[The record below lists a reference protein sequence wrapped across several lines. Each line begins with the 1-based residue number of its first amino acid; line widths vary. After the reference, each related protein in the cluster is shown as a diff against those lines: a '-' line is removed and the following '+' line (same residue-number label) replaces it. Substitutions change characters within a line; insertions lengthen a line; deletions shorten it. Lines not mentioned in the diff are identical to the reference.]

1 MKRFI
6 LPQMP
11 DSGGG
16 IRLTGRDY
24 HYLVR
29 VRRLRPGAL
38 FPALLPGGTEVQIR
52 IHSTDGDTLVGECLP
67 PPAAFASSA
76 ASIAVQAAGCLVPS
90 ALATEAQEKGRLPPI
105 LLLQALPKGT
115 KMDLIVRQAAEG
127 GITEIVPFASEHSI
141 PKIQGGGEKLRR
153 WERIVR
159 EARQQSGSGIATA
172 IHAPLDM
179 DGLLAYWENIRG
191 ERPGSLG
198 LLFHQDPVDTN
209 PVDVDAVGLEQGSLH
224 GYLESRPELIVMAIG
239 PEGGFSPAEVTR
251 FLTMG
256 FKPLKIGDTILR
268 TETAALYGA
277 AAIRIILL
285 ESDSWTHK
293 PQKLIQ

>member
-6 LPQMP
+6 LSQPP
-11 DSGGG
+11 DSEGL

-29 VRRLRPGAL
+29 VRRLKSGAS
-38 FPALLPGGTEVQIR
+38 FPALLPGGTEVEFR
-52 IHSTDGDTLVGECLP
+52 VHSVDGDTLLGECL
-67 PPAAFASSA
+67 A
-76 ASIAVQAAGCLVPS
+76 
-90 ALATEAQEKGRLPPI
+90 EKGRRAPIQRIPPI
-105 LLLQALPKGT
+105 LLFQALPKGT

-141 PKIQGGGEKLRR
+141 PKIHGGGEEKLGR

-172 IHAPLDM
+172 VHAPLDM
-179 DGLLAYWENIRG
+179 DGLLAYWDSIKSG
-191 ERPGSLG
+191 RPGSRG
-198 LLFHQDPVDTN
+198 LLFHQDPVD
-209 PVDVDAVGLEQGSLH
+209 EGSLH
-224 GYLESRPELIVMAIG
+224 GYLEGRPELTAMVIG
-239 PEGGFSPAEVTR
+239 PEGGFSPAEVCR
-251 FLTMG
+251 FLAAG
-256 FKPLKIGDTILR
+256 FKPVKIGDTILR

-285 ESDSWTHK
+285 ESASWTYR
-293 PQKLIQ
+293 PQQKIQ